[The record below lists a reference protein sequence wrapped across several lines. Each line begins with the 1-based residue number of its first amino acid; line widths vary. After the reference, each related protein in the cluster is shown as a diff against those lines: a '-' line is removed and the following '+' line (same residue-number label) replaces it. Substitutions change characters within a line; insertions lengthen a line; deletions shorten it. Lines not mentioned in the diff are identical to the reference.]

1 MSSRRQRSIPLG
13 GRYRQV
19 SLYFVLGIRWR
30 LRIGDVM
37 TSYDFKHK
45 VYCTWWRHQ
54 METFSVLLALCAGNS
69 PVTGE
74 LPAQRPVTRSF
85 DVFIDL
91 RLNKRLRKQSWGWWF
106 KTLSRPLWR
115 HCNTQ
120 SCCKFCHHG
129 HSVHEFIT
137 SPKLVW
143 GALEIFDV
151 AWYILQR
158 ECRWSR
164 NWDPGRDPKSI
175 FSNKK
180 VITDSCCD
188 IRFYSKTQ
196 FNPKSRWISYVHSIY
211 FVCPIILK
219 VCMVRPCSVHNFND
233 QSTTQEVMRNGV
245 SQHWV

>member
-1 MSSRRQRSIPLG
+1 M
-13 GRYRQV
+13 
-19 SLYFVLGIRWR
+19 
-30 LRIGDVM
+30 
-37 TSYDFKHK
+37 
-45 VYCTWWRHQ
+45 WWRH
-54 METFSVLLALCAGNS
+54 MTSNTKFTAHDDVIKWKHFPCYWPFVRGIHRSPVNS
-69 PVTGE
+69 PHKGQWRGA
-74 LPAQRPVTRSF
+74 LIF
-85 DVFIDL
+85 FFDL

-175 FSNKK
+175 FSDKK

-196 FNPKSRWISYVHSIY
+196 FNPKSRWISYVRSIY